1 MLTPRPYQIEGR
13 DFLAGRTRALLA
25 DEMRVGKS
33 CQAVMAAIAIKA
45 ERIIIVCPAIAVEH
59 WHQEWRK
66 WGESLGLAML
76 PRLCVI
82 SYDKMRRDWELIR
95 QQSWDLAIVDECHF
109 AKSPEAQRTKLVYG
123 KGGLGWIAARMW
135 CLSGTPMPNHPGELW
150 PMLKAFGV
158 VGMDYQQFIERYC
171 IYDKWADKIR
181 GTKETM
187 IPELRS
193 LLATVMLRR
202 TRKDVAP
209 EMPAIDFQFLEITP
223 TTAADLPAGI
233 DTEHLEEDNPT
244 SLQAERIA
252 VAQSKV
258 LPLAKNI
265 DFAISND
272 LLKQTVVFGWHTE
285 PLEHLTRLLNS
296 LNIKTELLTGKTTP
310 TQRERIQNDFR
321 KGLTKI
327 ICGNIMACGTAIDLS
342 SASHGWFIELDWV
355 GANNLQAANRLV
367 SLQKKESVTFDIA
380 TSPGSIDDGVQRSLL
395 RKMQGLR
402 GMKLA

>member
-13 DFLAGRTRALLA
+13 DFLASRTRALLA

-33 CQAVMAAIAIKA
+33 CQAVMAAHKLGAQSIL
-45 ERIIIVCPAIAVEH
+45 VTCPAIAIPH
-59 WHQEWRK
+59 WHREIVK
-66 WGESLGLAML
+66 WWPGDML
-76 PRLCVI
+76 PKVEVL
-82 SYDKMRRDWELIR
+82 SYNIATHLWEVGNRKRFDVFIP
-95 QQSWDLAIVDECHF
+95 DEAHF
-109 AKSPEAQRTKLVYG
+109 AKNPNAKRTKMVYG
-123 KGGLGWIAARMW
+123 KTGFGQLSGAIWP
-135 CLSGTPMPNHPGELW
+135 LSGTPAPKHAAELW

-171 IYDKWADKIR
+171 VYDKWADKIR
-181 GTKETM
+181 GTKQAM

-209 EMPAIDFQFLEITP
+209 EMPGIDFQFLEITP

-233 DTEHLEEDNPT
+233 DTEHLEDNPT

-258 LPLAKNI
+258 LPMAKHI
-265 DFAISND
+265 DFAISNE

-342 SASHGWFIELDWV
+342 SASHGHFLELDWV

-367 SLQKKESVTFDIA
+367 SMEKKEPVTFDIC
-380 TSPGSIDDGVQRSLL
+380 TVPGSIDDGVQQVLVRRMNDL
-395 RKMQGLR
+395 KMMGL
-402 GMKLA
+402 A

>member
-1 MLTPRPYQIEGR
+1 VLTPRPYQIEGR
-13 DFLAGRTRALLA
+13 DFLASRTRALLA

-33 CQAVMAAIAIKA
+33 CQAVMAAHKLGAQSIL
-45 ERIIIVCPAIAVEH
+45 VTCPAIAIPH
-59 WHQEWRK
+59 WHREIVK
-66 WGESLGLAML
+66 WWPGDML
-76 PRLCVI
+76 PKVEVL
-82 SYDKMRRDWELIR
+82 SYNIATHLWEVGNRKRFDVFIP
-95 QQSWDLAIVDECHF
+95 DEAHF
-109 AKSPEAQRTKLVYG
+109 AKNPNAKRTKMVYG
-123 KGGLGWIAARMW
+123 KTGFGQLSGAIWP
-135 CLSGTPMPNHPGELW
+135 LSGTPAPKHAAELW

-171 IYDKWADKIR
+171 VYDKWADKIR
-181 GTKETM
+181 GTKQAM

-209 EMPAIDFQFLEITP
+209 EMPGIDFQFLEITP

-233 DTEHLEEDNPT
+233 DTEHLEDNPT

-258 LPLAKNI
+258 LPMAKHI
-265 DFAISND
+265 DFAISNE

-342 SASHGWFIELDWV
+342 SASHGHFLELDWV

-367 SLQKKESVTFDIA
+367 SMEKKEPVTFDIC
-380 TSPGSIDDGVQRSLL
+380 TVPGSIDDGVQQVLVRRMNDL
-395 RKMQGLR
+395 KMMGL
-402 GMKLA
+402 A

>member
-13 DFLAGRTRALLA
+13 DFLASRSRALLA

-66 WGESLGLAML
+66 WGEALGLAIL

-123 KGGLGWIAARMW
+123 KGGLGWIARRMW
-135 CLSGTPMPNHPGELW
+135 CLSGTPAPKHAGELW

-158 VGMDYQQFIERYC
+158 VGMDYQSFIERYC
-171 IYDKWADKIR
+171 VYDKWADKIR
-181 GTKETM
+181 GTKESM
-187 IPELRS
+187 IPELRG
-193 LLATVMLRR
+193 LLAAVMLRR

-223 TTAADLPAGI
+223 TTAADLP
-233 DTEHLEEDNPT
+233 DDLNPEDAEANPT
-244 SLQAERIA
+244 SLQAERVA

-265 DFAISND
+265 DFAISNE
-272 LLKQTVVFGWHTE
+272 LLRQTVVFGWHTE

-296 LNIKTELLTGKTTP
+296 LNIKTELITGKTMP
-310 TQRERIQNDFR
+310 VQREKIQNNFR
-321 KGLTKI
+321 DGLTQVVV
-327 ICGNIMACGTAIDLS
+327 GNIMSCGTAIDLS
-342 SASHGWFIELDWV
+342 SASHGYFLELDWV
-355 GANNLQAANRLV
+355 SGNNVQAANRLV
-367 SLQKKESVTFDIA
+367 SMMKNEKVTIDVA
-380 TSPGSIDDGVQRSLL
+380 TVPGTIDDGVQQVLMRRVRELSQLY
-395 RKMQGLR
+395 
-402 GMKLA
+402 

>member
-33 CQAVMAAIAIKA
+33 CQAVMAAHKLGAKSL
-45 ERIIIVCPAIAVEH
+45 RVVCPAIAVPH
-59 WHQEWRK
+59 WHREIEK
-66 WGESLGLAML
+66 WWPDDRL
-76 PRLCVI
+76 PDVQVL
-82 SYDKMRRDWELIR
+82 SYNAATALWERRNNTYADVFIP
-95 QQSWDLAIVDECHF
+95 DEAHF
-109 AKSPEAQRTKLVYG
+109 AKNPEAKRTKMVYG
-123 KGGLGWIAARMW
+123 KTGFGQLSGAIWP
-135 CLSGTPMPNHPGELW
+135 LSGTPAPKHAAELW

-158 VGMDYQQFIERYC
+158 VGMDYQSFIERYC
-171 IYDKWADKIR
+171 VYDRWADKIR
-181 GTKETM
+181 GTKQTM
-187 IPELRS
+187 IPELRT

-209 EMPAIDFQFLEITP
+209 EMPGIDFQFLEITP

-233 DTEHLEEDNPT
+233 DTEHLEDNPT
-244 SLQAERIA
+244 SMQAERIA

-265 DFAISND
+265 DFAISNE

-310 TQRERIQNDFR
+310 TQREKIQNNFR
-321 KGLTKI
+321 SGLTQVI
-327 ICGNIMACGTAIDLS
+327 AGNIMSCGTAIDLS
-342 SASHGWFIELDWV
+342 SASHGYFLELDWV
-355 GANNLQAANRLV
+355 SGNNVQAANRLV
-367 SLQKKESVTFDIA
+367 SMEKKEKVTIDVA
-380 TSPGSIDDGVQRSLL
+380 TVPGTIDDGVQQVLMRRVRELSQLY
-395 RKMQGLR
+395 
-402 GMKLA
+402 

>member
-33 CQAVMAAIAIKA
+33 CQAVMAAHKLGAQSLL
-45 ERIIIVCPAIAVEH
+45 VTCPAIAVPH
-59 WHQEWRK
+59 WHREIEK
-66 WGESLGLAML
+66 WWPSGPLPKAQVLSYNKATSL
-76 PRLCVI
+76 
-82 SYDKMRRDWELIR
+82 WEEGFSQPKFDVFIP
-95 QQSWDLAIVDECHF
+95 DEAHF
-109 AKSPEAQRTKLVYG
+109 AKNPNAKRTRMVYG
-123 KGGLGWIAARMW
+123 KTGFGQAAGAIW
-135 CLSGTPMPNHPGELW
+135 ALSGTPAPKHAAELW
-150 PMLKAFGV
+150 PLLKAFGV
-158 VGMDYQQFIERYC
+158 TGLDYQGFINRYC

-187 IPELRS
+187 IPELRG

-209 EMPAIDFQFLEITP
+209 EMPGIDFQFLEITP
-223 TTAADLPAGI
+223 TTAADLPAG
-233 DTEHLEEDNPT
+233 LNPEDAEANPE

-258 LPLAKNI
+258 VPLAKHI
-265 DFAISND
+265 DFAISNE
-272 LLKQTVVFGWHTE
+272 LLKQGVVFGWHTE

-310 TQRERIQNDFR
+310 TQRERIQNNFR
-321 KGLTKI
+321 SGLTQVI
-327 ICGNIMACGTAIDLS
+327 AGNIMSCGTAIDLS

-355 GANNLQAANRLV
+355 SGNNVQAANRLV
-367 SLQKKESVTFDIA
+367 SMMKKEKVTIDVA
-380 TSPGSIDDGVQRSLL
+380 TVPGTIDDGVQQVLVRRVRELSQLY
-395 RKMQGLR
+395 
-402 GMKLA
+402 